1 MEKLHRFSKQKVLL
15 NVKNGVCICMSLS
28 FLGGWNIQDVV
39 PKVES
44 RGPWVKVLYNFYKP
58 EQNQARW
65 YLCLHIGKSCL
76 IRTRPAHFSLFCLLL
91 HVWLVITLHTNRTI
105 PVTMTECLCAT
116 YLIADLWLLPV
127 LVVHCCW
134 RHTTDA
140 LASSRALSRSTE
152 LSSRQVIG
160 WCLHHPWHAPPPP
173 LDTSVVFIRA
183 EEPCAILC

>member
-1 MEKLHRFSKQKVLL
+1 MYLHVIKALSLQKFD
-15 NVKNGVCICMSLS
+15 I
-28 FLGGWNIQDVV
+28 LGGWNIQDVV

-44 RGPWVKVLYNFYKP
+44 RGPWAKVLYNFYKP

-65 YLCLHIGKSCL
+65 YLWLS
-76 IRTRPAHFSLFCLLL
+76 RPSYRQILPDQDPLFCLLL
-91 HVWLVITLHTNRTI
+91 HVWLVTTLHTNRTV
-105 PVTMTECLCAT
+105 PVTMTECLCAA

-160 WCLHHPWHAPPPP
+160 WCLHRPWHAPPPP